1 MINYKLIWKGLL
13 FMNIY
18 IGLDSKCKTLSITPS
33 FKVEERGSGGEVI
46 KNPLTKWHW
55 GSGGVSFEMK
65 IYISN

>member
-1 MINYKLIWKGLL
+1 
-13 FMNIY
+13 MNIY